1 MKTRVIYLGAICGFS
16 MWLGVSAVT
25 AAPGDGAIRE
35 TLPSATGPMSNQKLD
50 VLIRRLDEQAQGRP
64 GLWQFSVESRAL
76 LVITDEKADRMRI
89 MTPVTESGAVDEKIM
104 MRLLQANFDTALDAR
119 YAVAQGKLWSV
130 FIHPLQSLT
139 ESAFIEGVGQVVNLA
154 NTYGASYSSG
164 LLIFRGGD
172 SEQLRGRELI
182 ERLKKQSQVI

>member
-1 MKTRVIYLGAICGFS
+1 

-25 AAPGDGAIRE
+25 AATGDGARRE
-35 TLPSATGPMSNQKLD
+35 TPPSATGAMSNQKLD
-50 VLIRRLDEQAQGRP
+50 VLIRRLDEQAQGQP
-64 GLWQFSVESRAL
+64 GFWQFIVESRAL

-89 MTPVTESGAVDEKIM
+89 MTPVAESGEVDEKIM

-130 FIHPLQSLT
+130 FIHPLQVLS
-139 ESAFIEGVGQVVNLA
+139 ESEFIHGVGQVVNLA
-154 NTYGASYSSG
+154 NTYGGSYSSG

-172 SEQLRGRELI
+172 SEELRGRELI
-182 ERLKKQSQVI
+182 ERLKKKSQVI